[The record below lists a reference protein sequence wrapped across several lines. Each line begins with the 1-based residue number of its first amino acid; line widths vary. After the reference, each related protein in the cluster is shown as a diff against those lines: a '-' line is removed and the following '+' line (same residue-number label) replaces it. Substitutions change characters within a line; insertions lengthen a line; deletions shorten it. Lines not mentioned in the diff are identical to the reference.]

1 MGGGLTKVLM
11 DREITKS
18 TLVSR
23 EEGKKVKISINIM
36 YVTIESELEK
46 VGELEACELWVI
58 HRESIN
64 THFDNRGK
72 GRHKLILVHPVLLNC
87 AIEFLVKTSPE
98 IYNEVRRLCYCP
110 ISATFIGIVHR

>member
-1 MGGGLTKVLM
+1 M

-23 EEGKKVKISINIM
+23 EEGKKVNIAINIM

-58 HRESIN
+58 HRDSIN

-72 GRHKLILVHPVLLNC
+72 AGISLFWCIPFSSTARLN
-87 AIEFLVKTSPE
+87 SW
-98 IYNEVRRLCYCP
+98 
-110 ISATFIGIVHR
+110 